1 MTTTTGFFD
10 AVRQYSAQ
18 EFARVLRAATSPG
31 VVQGIGNAFA
41 VTAGPGLGVTIDTG
55 FVTILGDWL
64 YTDST
69 TAIALLAAD
78 LTNPRI
84 DRIIARLTI
93 STKTVELTKLTGTPA
108 GSPVAPSLTQGSDV
122 YEIPLA
128 QIAVAANAASIT
140 SGNVTDQRQYAGG
153 VVASHLHTA
162 SAGTGGV
169 VPHGNLSN
177 VGTNTH
183 AQLDS
188 HVAANANVHGL
199 PASVGVLGDRTGGG
213 HWVQYAGSST
223 SATGAAFAGFANIR
237 DQAVTFPV
245 AFSATPVTLVTG
257 VNTVP
262 CAITT
267 VSSTGFTAR
276 QFDASGAG
284 SAAIIFHWLAVG
296 S

>member
-183 AQLDS
+183 ASLTAMS
-188 HVAANANVHGL
+188 RPMRTSTACRRAWACWGTARAAGTGSSTPVAPPARRGRLL
-199 PASVGVLGDRTGGG
+199 PASPIF
-213 HWVQYAGSST
+213 
-223 SATGAAFAGFANIR
+223 ATK
-237 DQAVTFPV
+237 P
-245 AFSATPVTLVTG
+245 
-257 VNTVP
+257 
-262 CAITT
+262 
-267 VSSTGFTAR
+267 
-276 QFDASGAG
+276 
-284 SAAIIFHWLAVG
+284 
-296 S
+296 